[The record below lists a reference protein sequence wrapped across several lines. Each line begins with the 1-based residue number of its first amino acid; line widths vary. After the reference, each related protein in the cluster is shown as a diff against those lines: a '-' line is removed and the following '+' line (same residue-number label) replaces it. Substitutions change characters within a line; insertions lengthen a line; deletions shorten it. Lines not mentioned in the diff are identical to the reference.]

1 MEAPTVVSCTTDCG
15 TRCTPFRSGGRCHV
29 APSLV
34 YLALCVRLAVPSEA
48 QGQLSFSFF
57 SLFCF
62 VFVFLYRVCVI
73 FPCVRFHF
81 LIFLLP

>member
-57 SLFCF
+57 LCF
-62 VFVFLYRVCVI
+62 VLFLFSYTASV
-73 FPCVRFHF
+73 
-81 LIFLLP
+81 

>member
-15 TRCTPFRSGGRCHV
+15 TRCTPFRGGGRCHV

-48 QGQLSFSFF
+48 QGQLSFSFSF
-57 SLFCF
+57 FVFVLFCF
-62 VFVFLYRVCVI
+62 CFVVPRLCDFFGVSDFI
-73 FPCVRFHF
+73 F
-81 LIFLLP
+81 

>member
-15 TRCTPFRSGGRCHV
+15 TRCTPIRGGGRRHV

-34 YLALCVRLAVPSEA
+34 YLALCVRIAVPPEA

-57 SLFCF
+57 ILCF
-62 VFVFLYRVCVI
+62 VLFLFSCTASV
-73 FPCVRFHF
+73 
-81 LIFLLP
+81 